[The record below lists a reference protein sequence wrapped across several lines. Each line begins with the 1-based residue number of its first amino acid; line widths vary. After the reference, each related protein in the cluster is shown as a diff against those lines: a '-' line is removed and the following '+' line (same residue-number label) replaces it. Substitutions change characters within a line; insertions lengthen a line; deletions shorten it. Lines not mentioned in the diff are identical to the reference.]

1 LAGSAKYTRGE
12 PLVAAGAAG
21 AGAAA
26 GAGVDSAGFDSGELE
41 LQAAADATT
50 AVRMR
55 APTTRIAITTPFD
68 TTSGL

>member
-1 LAGSAKYTRGE
+1 MAPLAGSAKYTRGE
-12 PLVAAGAAG
+12 PLA

-26 GAGVDSAGFDSGELE
+26 GAGVDSAGFDSGVLE
-41 LQAAADATT
+41 LQAAVAAKA

-55 APTTRIAITTPFD
+55 PPTTRIAITTPFD